1 MNIFG
6 VLVRIIRNPC
16 GVWRPSQQPAAAQLL
31 ISGPG
36 HSGNTNTLAS
46 LFAVSVWRRCVSDVV
61 RSVAAD
67 KVTISN
73 DSSDSVYLLEWFLD
87 N

>member
-1 MNIFG
+1 MNVFG
-6 VLVRIIRNPC
+6 VLARIIRNPC
-16 GVWRPSQQPAAAQLL
+16 GVWRPSQQPAASLATY
-31 ISGPG
+31 PG
-36 HSGNTNTLAS
+36 TRTQWKHEHLGT
-46 LFAVSVWRRCVSDVV
+46 AVSVWRRCVSDVV
-61 RSVAAD
+61 RSVVAD

>member
-1 MNIFG
+1 MY
-6 VLVRIIRNPC
+6 LMC
-16 GVWRPSQQPAAAQLL
+16 
-31 ISGPG
+31 
-36 HSGNTNTLAS
+36 
-46 LFAVSVWRRCVSDVV
+46 VV

>member
-1 MNIFG
+1 MNVFG
-6 VLVRIIRNPC
+6 VLARIIRNPC
-16 GVWRPSQQPAAAQLL
+16 GVWRPSQAYLGTRTQWKHEHL
-31 ISGPG
+31 G
-36 HSGNTNTLAS
+36 T
-46 LFAVSVWRRCVSDVV
+46 AVSVWRRCVSDVV
-61 RSVAAD
+61 RSVVAD

>member
-1 MNIFG
+1 ME
-6 VLVRIIRNPC
+6 C
-16 GVWRPSQQPAAAQLL
+16 GGPASSQQPAQLL

-46 LFAVSVWRRCVSDVV
+46 LFAVSVCRRCVSDAV

>member
-1 MNIFG
+1 MECG
-6 VLVRIIRNPC
+6 GPASSQPSYLSRVQDTVETRTPWHRCSLCPC
-16 GVWRPSQQPAAAQLL
+16 DGDVYLM
-31 ISGPG
+31 
-36 HSGNTNTLAS
+36 
-46 LFAVSVWRRCVSDVV
+46 CVV